1 MISYSWDKP
10 GSFEEQAIEVCFKN
24 PAAIRYFR
32 QIEKYYKL
40 GKNPSDFIDRRAYDF
55 AKNCISANQYDLIS
69 INWVFPYNNIKS
81 GDVQYERI
89 KLEPFNDGTIEKT
102 GDIEEDNIKVGTVKA
117 KYDADGN
124 VEYESVAN
132 LSGNEIYKAERVDG
146 NLRVCVVHP
155 KLPNIVVVNS
165 NGVTKFVKTVRP
177 NGDIDTRI
185 KGGEEVS
192 EEYVKNRIPKSQNQE
207 R

>member
-10 GSFEEQAIEVCFKN
+10 GSFEEQAIEAFFKN

-55 AKNCISANQYDLIS
+55 AKNCISVDKFDLIS

-89 KLEPFNDGTIEKT
+89 KLEPFNDGSIEKT

-132 LSGNEIYKAERVDG
+132 LSGNEIYKAERIDG